1 MVGGAG
7 CGKTHGVGGGGVGL
21 VVVVDAVAAWIVG
34 AIADAGWV
42 HLRSR
47 QSRWL
52 LLRVLHDRCAG
63 ASGDVGSRGLMWSAV
78 NGSSSRLPSPQ
89 MWQ

>member
-1 MVGGAG
+1 MENRIG
-7 CGKTHGVGGGGVGL
+7 CGWGGWS
-21 VVVVDAVAAWIVG
+21 VVVVVVTVAAWIVDV
-34 AIADAGWV
+34 IADAGSV
-42 HLRSR
+42 HLYFR
-47 QSRWL
+47 QSRRL

-63 ASGDVGSRGLMWSAV
+63 ASGLVGSRGLMWSAV